1 MILNDPACR
10 STSQLKLY
18 FINNSCNPNER
29 QKIVLKINDE
39 MSDLYLICWWSG
51 QRELDVSVHLHLTD
65 SFDRTPMYVRKKA
78 VRKADTLGR
87 QLCMA
92 QTSII
97 FLRSQHCREAI
108 PIRQTSL

>member
-1 MILNDPACR
+1 M
-10 STSQLKLY
+10 KG
-18 FINNSCNPNER
+18 
-29 QKIVLKINDE
+29 KKVVLKINDG

-51 QRELDVSVHLHLTD
+51 QRKLDVSVQLNLAD

-97 FLRSQHCREAI
+97 FFKKSTL
-108 PIRQTSL
+108 

>member
-18 FINNSCNPNER
+18 FVNNSCNPN
-29 QKIVLKINDE
+29 E

-51 QRELDVSVHLHLTD
+51 QRELDVSVHLHLAD

-92 QTSII
+92 QSSII